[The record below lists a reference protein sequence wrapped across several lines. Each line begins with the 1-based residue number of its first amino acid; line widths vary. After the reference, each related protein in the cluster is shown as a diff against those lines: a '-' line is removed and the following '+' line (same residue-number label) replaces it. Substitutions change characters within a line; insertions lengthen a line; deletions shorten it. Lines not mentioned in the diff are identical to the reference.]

1 MRPGVLSA
9 FAVVTPTTRRIL
21 VGNLVSAVGS
31 GITLP
36 FFIIYLGQVRGLG
49 TPTAGL
55 LLAYVA
61 VVTVT
66 RSGPCP
72 GCGVHISKVAPRT
85 NPASAVVVP
94 EADAPGS

>member
-61 VVTVT
+61 VVTLVCTPIVGTLVDRFGPRPVLMTGLVVT
-66 RSGPCP
+66 AA
-72 GCGVHISKVAPRT
+72 GV
-85 NPASAVVVP
+85 ASL
-94 EADAPGS
+94 DTL